1 MSNND
6 EKEMR
11 DVLLQMRF
19 EKEDMLM
26 ELDNKNKESRCGSL
40 VCMISYIICAAVLS
54 YMSYIHDS

>member
-26 ELDNKNKESRCGSL
+26 ELDNRNKESRCGSL
-40 VCMISYIICAAVLS
+40 FCMIFYIICAAVLS